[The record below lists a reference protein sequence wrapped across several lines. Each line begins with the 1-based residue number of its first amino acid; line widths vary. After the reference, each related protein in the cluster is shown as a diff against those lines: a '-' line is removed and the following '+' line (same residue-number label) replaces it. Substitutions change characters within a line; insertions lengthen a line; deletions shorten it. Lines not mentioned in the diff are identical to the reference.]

1 MSEQDKLHALYQ
13 ELVGQFLEPLLTG
26 GTARATRALPP
37 AALEHF
43 ALARPVESTV
53 EGSILEALAR
63 QASAIAPV
71 DLVELAE
78 PGLMATLMAAHD
90 LFWLTDPL
98 LDRAFARSSRAEVR
112 DWVFQ
117 LVDRIPVPRTR
128 SEALGRHVVL
138 ERALELRREDTVVKN
153 WAYTYRFYGRPA
165 PANVVAMPKLRF
177 VREEKKQLSLLELAR
192 EGTPEVELET
202 PLLALVARSPIT
214 QILHHDLT
222 PELRFG
228 QATLAV
234 LSDAA
239 LRAGVVQE
247 LVKRGTGQV
256 AQPFGHALRVL
267 SAEDP
272 SPQHLFVAIALIAD
286 MQVLELLDERAG
298 HRPRSEPAVGDEE
311 LFAAVLPA
319 LVRHH
324 GPLEGL
330 ICLSEDDRRRLLERA
345 STVAEQAG
353 EDAVTMALQL
363 IGRAQPLRA
372 RSM

>member
-1 MSEQDKLHALYQ
+1 MAAQDKVHAHYQ
-13 ELVGQFLEPLLTG
+13 ELVARFLEPLLTG
-26 GTARATRALPP
+26 GTVHGTRAIAP
-37 AALEHF
+37 ACLEHF
-43 ALARPVESTV
+43 SLARPVDSVV

-63 QASAIAPV
+63 QASELAPV
-71 DLVELAE
+71 ELVELAE

-90 LFWLTDPL
+90 LFWLTDPA
-98 LDRAFARSSRAEVR
+98 LDRAFARGSRETVR
-112 DWVFQ
+112 QWVFD

-138 ERALELRREDTVVKN
+138 ERCLELQREDTVVKN
-153 WAYTYRFYGRPA
+153 WAYTYRFYGRPP

-177 VREEKKQLSLLELAR
+177 VRQEKTRRSLVELAR
-192 EGTPEVELET
+192 EGTPDLELET
-202 PLLALVARSPIT
+202 PLLALLSRSPIT
-214 QILHHDLT
+214 QLLHHDLT
-222 PELRFG
+222 PDLRFG

-234 LSDAA
+234 LSDAV
-239 LRAGVVQE
+239 LRAGIAQE
-247 LVKRGTGQV
+247 LVKRGTGAV

-272 SPQHLFVAIALIAD
+272 SPRHLFVAIALIAD
-286 MQVLELLDERAG
+286 MQVLELLDARAG

-330 ICLSEDDRRRLLERA
+330 IALNESDRRDLMERA
-345 STVAEQAG
+345 AKAAHQAG
-353 EDAVTMALQL
+353 EDAVQMALTL
-363 IGRAQPLRA
+363 VERAVPV
-372 RSM
+372 